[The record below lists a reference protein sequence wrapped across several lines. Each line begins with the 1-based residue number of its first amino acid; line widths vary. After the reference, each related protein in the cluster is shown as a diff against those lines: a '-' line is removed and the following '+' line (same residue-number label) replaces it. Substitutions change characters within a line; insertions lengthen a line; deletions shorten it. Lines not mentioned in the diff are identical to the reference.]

1 MDKAVADVGT
11 VIGARYRIEGVL
23 GEGGMAIV
31 YRARHTSTGKACAL
45 KLVHRH
51 LVSRPELVELFVREA
66 QIAGRIG
73 EHPNIVNVFDAG
85 VDDAWGIPFIA
96 MELLNGQTLEQYVSQ
111 HGPLPRDVFRKVF
124 EQLADALEQAHRA
137 GVIHRDLKPSNLILT
152 YDRKEQPV
160 LKVMDFGIAK
170 VLEQG
175 SQRTATHIG
184 SPAYAAPEQQSGAAM
199 RKIAA
204 SQGITIATGVSP
216 ATDVWAVGLIA
227 YELLT
232 GLSGGHFWSQAESL
246 NDLLVRIALDTP
258 LPASARAGDR
268 ASLLPLGFDQ
278 WFGRC
283 IQKNAAARWQSVGE
297 AVGHLLQLPFPAP
310 DALRST
316 VRIEHAWQP
325 PSPGPAP
332 PNPPDAYPPSNMNLL
347 RLPQTGVGPESDIV
361 PSSDAPT
368 RVVAS
373 PFRESDT
380 VPSSDAPTR
389 VVASPLRESDVS
401 PGRGEA
407 LGRAHKDAAAR
418 PPLAS
423 APRAQVLMTSPVS
436 SMEAPTRILDR
447 RSLEDAPA
455 NTVPARRWA
464 LKLPPAGGLWTS
476 KVKAFVLHPAT
487 AITAGALVVTLVVL
501 VSSDPT
507 SDDAGVATAGAPSA
521 TGLSTGERVSPDTAP
536 PSSDGTATAEGTGN
550 SPTPT
555 SAPSSTQQTS
565 APAPTGDA
573 STGKPKSTPQMLSSK
588 LKVASQNGTCRV
600 TVNGAPRGYTPFEV
614 DLPVGSYDIGCNTVG
629 WKSPIQRVRVSA
641 GKVNRATFIVP
652 R

>member
-1 MDKAVADVGT
+1 VGT
-11 VIGARYRIEGVL
+11 IVGARYRIEGVL

-31 YRARHTSTGKACAL
+31 YRARHTRTGKMCAL

-73 EHPNIVNVFDAG
+73 EHPNIVNVFDAD
-85 VDDAWGIPFIA
+85 VDDTWKIPFIA
-96 MELLNGQTLEQYVSQ
+96 MELLNGHTLEQHVSQ
-111 HGPLPRDVFRKVF
+111 YGPLPRDVFRKVF

-152 YDRKEQPV
+152 HDRKDQPV

-216 ATDVWAVGLIA
+216 ATDVWALGLIA

-232 GLSGGHFWSQAESL
+232 GLSSGHFWSHAEGL
-246 NDLLVRIALDTP
+246 NDLLLKIALETP

-268 ASLLPLGFDQ
+268 ASLLPRGFDQ
-278 WFGRC
+278 WLERC
-283 IQKNAAARWQSVGE
+283 LQKNAAARWQSVGE
-297 AVGHLLQLPFPAP
+297 AVEHLLQLPFLAPTALGSTIRIDPAMLP
-310 DALRST
+310 S
-316 VRIEHAWQP
+316 
-325 PSPGPAP
+325 SPGPAP
-332 PNPPDAYPPSNMNLL
+332 PNPPGAYPLSNTNLL
-347 RLPQTGVGPESDIV
+347 RLPQAGVGAESDIV

-368 RVVAS
+368 QVVAS
-373 PFRESDT
+373 PLRGSDT

-401 PGRGEA
+401 PGPREA
-407 LGRAHKDAAAR
+407 PGQAQKDAAAR
-418 PPLAS
+418 PSPALA
-423 APRAQVLMTSPVS
+423 PHAQVLTPPPVFS
-436 SMEAPTRILDR
+436 EAPTRILDK
-447 RSLEDAPA
+447 RSLADAPA
-455 NTVPARRWA
+455 NTGPPMRWA
-464 LKLPPAGGLWTS
+464 LKLPLAGSRWAST
-476 KVKAFVLHPAT
+476 VKDLAIHPASVV
-487 AITAGALVVTLVVL
+487 TAGALVVTLTVLVGRGL
-501 VSSDPT
+501 VSSDPS
-507 SDDAGVATAGAPSA
+507 SDNAGAATAGAPSTA
-521 TGLSTGERVSPDTAP
+521 ALSTGERASTDTAP
-536 PSSDGTATAEGTGN
+536 PPSTGTVAAESADS

-555 SAPSSTQQTS
+555 SAPSSAQQAG
-565 APAPTGDA
+565 APAPTGDG
-573 STGKPKSTPQMLSSK
+573 SGSKPKPTPQMATSKLRVSSK
-588 LKVASQNGTCRV
+588 NGSCRV
-600 TVNGAPRGYTPFEV
+600 TVNGTAKGYTPLDL
-614 DLPVGSYDIGCNTVG
+614 DLPVGSYDVGCNTVG
-629 WKSPIQRVRVSA
+629 WKSTQKMTVSA
-641 GKVNRATFIVP
+641 GKITLKTFIVP